1 MNMEEKQEK
10 VDGDSSG
17 QAMKRKFQPKHFNVF
32 WLYAAL
38 LLGLLGI
45 NLLYSGDNAKEIDWG
60 YFQREVLQKGYVEK
74 LVVVRNKGIAKVYAA
89 R

>member
-32 WLYAAL
+32 WLYSDCWES
-38 LLGLLGI
+38 I
-45 NLLYSGDNAKEIDWG
+45 YCT
-60 YFQREVLQKGYVEK
+60 
-74 LVVVRNKGIAKVYAA
+74 LVIMRK